1 MKDIKFNTFKK
12 KLTIQTVNYLI
23 EIYTMYKMKFIKNTK
38 SLKNIQKLPEKIRKY
53 QKKYT
58 LKQKK
63 IKKITDTDYPPYL
76 KKASSIKPPTGF
88 L

>member
-23 EIYTMYKMKFIKNTK
+23 EIYTMYKIKFIKNTK

-53 QKKYT
+53 QKNT

-63 IKKITDTDYPPYL
+63 
-76 KKASSIKPPTGF
+76 
-88 L
+88 